1 MAILIVMIFMM
12 MAGGRGD
19 HPACS
24 HLIIMITILII
35 IIIIITIMM
44 IIIIMM
50 MAGGR
55 GECGVQP
62 ACSHLIIMIIIIII
76 IIIIIM
82 LIIMMMSGGR
92 GECGV
97 HPASSDLVLRPRHS
111 GHLPVTRYFKIEVD
125 GCLLN
130 NWIFSNRRTIILF
143 QPNLQLRPPLR
154 YSPHFF
160 NPPLGHQ
167 VFFNAK
173 SYLITISSPQVRPRP
188 RSSVQQSQTWL
199 RSWRAPP
206 SPSRPPPPLPPCL
219 LHSSISLR
227 HKPQSQPC
235 P

>member
-1 MAILIVMIFMM
+1 MIFMM

-55 GECGVQP
+55 GECGV
-62 ACSHLIIMIIIIII
+62 
-76 IIIIIM
+76 
-82 LIIMMMSGGR
+82 
-92 GECGV
+92 
-97 HPASSDLVLRPRHS
+97 HPASSDLILRPQHS